1 MIFFFY
7 SNGHSTKL
15 EHFLQGLRLH
25 NIEIFNFKKAYKK
38 NLLHHKKLYL
48 VLDLYYTLLN
58 SAKLTNMTSE

>member
-25 NIEIFNFKKAYKK
+25 NVEIVNLKEADKK
-38 NLLHHKKLYL
+38 NLLIHKKLYL
-48 VLDLYYTLLN
+48 VFDLDHTLLN
-58 SAKLTNMTSE
+58 FIEHTYMTLE